1 VPRRLLFVEDDEN
14 VRLTLSLI
22 LQQNGFDV
30 TAVGTVAE
38 ALRVISSEPFDLLIS
53 DLNLGEQGDGFTIAS
68 AMRRVQPN
76 CPTLI
81 LTGYPAFEAA
91 LAAIRSQVDEFIVKP
106 AEIKTLVE
114 TVRRKAEHPEQRPRM
129 WRQSLADFLNDRG
142 DEIVARVL
150 QGMKGHPRLSRLEL
164 VDSDR
169 VDHLEGL
176 MAGVVDDLKIGAI
189 SPSNEMPV
197 HAAATR
203 HGDLRK
209 RQGYSQIMLVDD
221 IRILD
226 SVIYALVSENLL
238 TIDLSRL
245 ISDLGR
251 LNQTLEAELQESLG
265 AFSPEAEAA

>member
-1 VPRRLLFVEDDEN
+1 MPRRLLFVEDDEN
-14 VRLTLSLI
+14 LRLTLSSI
-22 LQQNGFDV
+22 LQQNGFEV

-38 ALRVISSEPFDLLIS
+38 ALRVISSEAFDLLIS

-91 LAAIRSQVDEFIVKP
+91 LAAIRSQVDEFLVKP

-129 WRQSLADFLNDRG
+129 WRQSLAEFLNDRS

-150 QGMKGHPRLSRLEL
+150 DGMKAHPRLSRLEL
-164 VDSDR
+164 IDSDR
-169 VDHLEGL
+169 IDHLKGL
-176 MAGVVDDLKIGAI
+176 LAGVVDDLKSGSA
-189 SPSNEMPV
+189 SPSNEMSV
-197 HAAATR
+197 HAATR

-226 SVIYALVSENLL
+226 SVIYALISENLL
-238 TIDLSRL
+238 TIDLSHL

-251 LNQTLEAELQESLG
+251 VNQTLEAELQESLV